1 MTQGIVIALTPQELR
16 ALLTIA
22 RDENYQ
28 FYILLLISV
37 CHGLR
42 VSEAIALT
50 RSNFSTASNG
60 TYLAVQRLK
69 GSRATNQLL
78 ISTGDALMNEQGV
91 VTEYIDG
98 LKPGELLF
106 RYENGKQFKRFHINY
121 LMRCFGKRAGVPRHK
136 WFPHVAKHTAGALM
150 RQTGSGIEDI
160 ADHLGHKNINNAR
173 VYAGN
178 TDEIVHAAATKAF
191 AFAAGQGMGSDVSLD
206 QIPTSFGRTHPFA
219 RESSLAGRRNEL
231 CDVEI

>member
-1 MTQGIVIALTPQELR
+1 MMQGIVIALTPQELR

-28 FYILLLISV
+28 FYILLLVSV

-50 RSNFSTASNG
+50 RSNFSTAADG

-69 GSRATNQLL
+69 GSRATTQRL
-78 ISTGDALMNEQGV
+78 IATSNPLMNEQAV
-91 VTEYIDG
+91 VTEYING
-98 LKPGELLF
+98 LKAGELLF
-106 RYENGKQFKRFHINY
+106 RDENGKQFKRFHINY
-121 LMRCFGKRAGVPRHK
+121 LMRYFGKRAGIPRHK
-136 WFPHVAKHTAGALM
+136 WFPHVAKHTAGTLM

-178 TDEIVHAAATKAF
+178 TDQIVHAAATKAF
-191 AFAAGQGMGSDVSLD
+191 AFAAACTEG
-206 QIPTSFGRTHPFA
+206 A
-219 RESSLAGRRNEL
+219 KSSLEW
-231 CDVEI
+231 